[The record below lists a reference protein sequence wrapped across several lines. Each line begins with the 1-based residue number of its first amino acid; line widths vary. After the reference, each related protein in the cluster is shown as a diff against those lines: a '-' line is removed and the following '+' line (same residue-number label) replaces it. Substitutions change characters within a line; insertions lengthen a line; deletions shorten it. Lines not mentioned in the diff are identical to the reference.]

1 MISTVI
7 SLLVALAILAIVYYV
22 LTWILGYFNLPAP
35 VGTII
40 NIIFGVLAVIQVLR
54 FADTLL

>member
-40 NIIFGVLAVIQVLR
+40 NIIFGVLAVVQVLR